1 MTSPLTHEIDR
12 TVAAL
17 AADTRLYPAVTVKSG
32 VELQPQRVS
41 RPQLTYGRS
50 MCFTIIRPMYDMR
63 KRGGVLA
70 VRHVTGPKSR
80 RMVWLEERL
89 ESWGLVVLEFRSDA
103 VPRRL
108 EPRCVSIGHLWPT
121 DFESA
126 MRFAKS
132 TSGAVG

>member
-1 MTSPLTHEIDR
+1 MTSPLTHGIDR
-12 TVAAL
+12 TVTAL

-32 VELQPQRVS
+32 VELQPQRAS
-41 RPQLTYGRS
+41 RPSLPYGRS
-50 MCFTIIRPMYDMR
+50 MCFTIIRPMHDMR

-89 ESWGLVVLEFRSDA
+89 ESWGLVVL
-103 VPRRL
+103 L
-108 EPRCVSIGHLWPT
+108 EPRCVSMGHLWPT